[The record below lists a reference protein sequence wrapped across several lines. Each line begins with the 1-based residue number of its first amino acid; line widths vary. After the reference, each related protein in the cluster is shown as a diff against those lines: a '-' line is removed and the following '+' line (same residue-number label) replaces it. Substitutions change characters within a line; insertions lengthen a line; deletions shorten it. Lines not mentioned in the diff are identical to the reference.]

1 MSKILFIANQFPPI
15 GGSGVQRSLKFVK
28 YLSRLG
34 NEVLVVSK
42 DASKDLKDYSLL
54 NDVPENVRVIRLKAH
69 DINNSG
75 LIKKVYAKFF
85 ALPDAE
91 VFWYKF
97 NKKEIEKIALEFNP
111 DVIYTTS
118 YPYSAHLF
126 GLYLKE
132 KFPKMKWIV
141 DYRDEWTNNPFHLD
155 SFSSRIKMKLSK
167 KTELEINSKCDYFIT
182 NTRFMLDNF
191 IADLPEL
198 KNKST
203 YIPNGYDEED
213 FLGIYPKEKSDKFT
227 FIHTGALYGR
237 RNLHE
242 FLSALKELID
252 EGKIDKSDIRINIAG
267 NVKDSQIE
275 EYKKTYDL
283 EKEINYL
290 SYLAH
295 EESIRKLL
303 EADVLLLLIGKGKGS
318 ENFYTGKVFEYLR
331 AYKNILA
338 IVPKH
343 GAAGELIEETK
354 TGVVAEP
361 GETREIKNAIMKL
374 YENYNSENNYY
385 GNKEL
390 IKKYSRE
397 AQAEELNNIINKIL
411 EE

>member
-1 MSKILFIANQFPPI
+1 MTKILFIANQFPPI

-28 YLSRLG
+28 YLSKLG
-34 NEVLVVSK
+34 NEILVVSK
-42 DASKDLKDYSLL
+42 DASKDLKDESLL
-54 NDVPENVRVIRLKAH
+54 ADVPDNVKVIRLNAY

-75 LIKKVYAKFF
+75 IIKKVYAKFF

-97 NKKEIEKIALEFNP
+97 NKKAIEKIALDFNP

-132 KFPKMKWIV
+132 KYPKMKWIV

-155 SFSSRIKMKLSK
+155 SFSSRLKMKLSK
-167 KTELEINSKCDYFIT
+167 KTELKINSKCDYFIT
-182 NTRFMLDNF
+182 NTRFMLENF
-191 IADLPEL
+191 INDLPEL

-203 YIPNGYDEED
+203 FIPNGYDEED
-213 FLGIYPKEKSDKFT
+213 FLGIYPKEENDKFT
-227 FIHTGALYGR
+227 IIHTGALYGR
-237 RNLHE
+237 RNLNE
-242 FLSALKELID
+242 FLEALKELID
-252 EGKIDKSDIRINIAG
+252 EGRIDKNDICINIAG
-267 NVKDSQIE
+267 NVKASQIE
-275 EYKKTYDL
+275 EYKKNYNL
-283 EKEINYL
+283 ENETNYL

-303 EADVLLLLIGKGKGS
+303 ESDVLLLLIGKGKGS

-338 IVPKH
+338 IVPRN

-354 TGVVAEP
+354 TGVVADP
-361 GETREIKNAIMKL
+361 GNKQEIKNAIMKL
-374 YENYNSENNYY
+374 YENYKSDDNYY
-385 GNKEL
+385 GKKDI
-390 IKKYSRE
+390 IKKYSRL
-397 AQAEELNNIINKIL
+397 AQSEKLNDIINNIL
-411 EE
+411 EG

>member
-28 YLSRLG
+28 YLTKLG
-34 NEVLVVSK
+34 NEVLVISK
-42 DASKDLKDYSLL
+42 DASRDLRDDSLL
-54 NDVPENVRVIRLKAH
+54 KDVPEEVKVIRLKAH
-69 DINNSG
+69 NINNSG

-97 NKKEIEKIALEFNP
+97 NKKEIEKITLEFNP

-126 GLYLKE
+126 GLHLKE
-132 KFPKMKWIV
+132 KFPNIKWIV

-167 KTELEINSKCDYFIT
+167 KTELKINSACDYFIT

-191 IADLPEL
+191 ISDLAEL
-198 KNKST
+198 KGKST

-213 FLGIYPKEKSDKFT
+213 FLGLYPKEESDKFT
-227 FIHTGALYGR
+227 IIHTGALYGR

-252 EGKIDKSDIRINIAG
+252 EKRIDKNDIIINIAG
-267 NVKDSQIE
+267 NVKESQIE
-275 EYKKTYDL
+275 EYKTVYGLRDQ
-283 EKEINYL
+283 INYL
-290 SYLAH
+290 SYLEH

-303 EADVLLLLIGKGKGS
+303 ESDVLLLLIGKGKGS

-338 IVPKH
+338 IVPKY
-343 GAAGELIEETK
+343 GAAGELIQETK

-361 GETREIKNAIMKL
+361 GNKAEIKSAIMKL
-374 YENYNSENNYY
+374 YENYKGENKYF
-385 GNKEL
+385 GKKDI
-390 IKKYSRE
+390 IKKYSRQE
-397 AQAEELNNIINKIL
+397 QAEELNNIIKNIL
-411 EE
+411 ED